1 MFWGVCKY
9 VENLE
14 GLPVPNREK
23 KKLVKVK
30 ELDASLVTTDS
41 ITLCQLYSL

>member
-1 MFWGVCKY
+1 MFWGVYKY
-9 VENLE
+9 VEDLE

-30 ELDASLVTTDS
+30 LLNVSLVTT
-41 ITLCQLYSL
+41 YSVV